1 MNQEIALRWA
11 EALESGDYAQGYDAL
26 RVNRYDDGSFEPVG
40 VGYCCLGV
48 LCDVSGLGEW
58 NEDNMYLGCESFLP
72 SEVAAWAG
80 IAGEGDEGDAVDP
93 VVPGPPVV
101 DDYDVAGNGPLTL
114 SKLNDR
120 EPINRPDDPNYPWDF
135 RRIAALIRERWA
147 EL

>member
-11 EALESGDYAQGYDAL
+11 EALESGDYAQGYGAL

-58 NEDNMYLGCESFLP
+58 NEDNAYLGFESFLP
-72 SEVAAWAG
+72 PEVATWAG
-80 IAGEGDEGDAVDP
+80 IAGEGGTIDP
-93 VVPGPPVV
+93 VVPDPPVV
-101 DDYDVAGNGPLTL
+101 DGYDPNNRPLTL

-120 EPINRPDDPNYPWDF
+120 RQVNRPDDPNYPWDF